1 MEKMMT
7 RRNTRACWGLLRCCP
22 FEGEANKLEAR
33 SWKLEAGSRKQKQ
46 KLESGSD
53 FLFVDFDEEKIRL
66 CSLS

>member
-22 FEGEANKLEAR
+22 FEGEAR
-33 SWKLEAGSRKQKQ
+33 SWKLEAGSRKQKQKQ

-66 CSLS
+66 CSSS